1 MMQSITST
9 FTSIDIMDYPCLV
22 FKQRPNDPDAPSFC
36 IFHAPAAEIESWS
49 TVPRLTPEDT
59 SGIQRK
65 RNDFKVRSI
74 KSFLQQDSRNTI
86 PTAIVITL
94 EAGAYQLQIANQE
107 SGMGTLSL
115 TEASKDQVFVVD
127 GQHRLYG
134 IKLFSDTAAIPVVAI
149 LNASSEERAFQFIVI
164 NNKVSKVATDH
175 IRALSI
181 NFGDQSQSPT
191 LEDRLKTAR
200 LSLHRNVQLVGLAD
214 ELQDS
219 PFAGLVKLPGK
230 PNIENRPVVPAAIE
244 AAVAYIQ
251 SKKFK
256 QLPDDESAF
265 DFFLAV
271 WSSIKNLW
279 TDTFGVDSK
288 LMNKVGLVTTTKYVT
303 EEMIALSTYGGQTID
318 LGNAED
324 VSHAVQ
330 RILQLQTPEFWLKEW
345 TISVSDTKTVRD
357 QIEAAMRLI
366 QQNIRDDEPWYQEVT
381 LVKSD
386 AAS

>member
-1 MMQSITST
+1 
-9 FTSIDIMDYPCLV
+9 
-22 FKQRPNDPDAPSFC
+22 
-36 IFHAPAAEIESWS
+36 
-49 TVPRLTPEDT
+49 
-59 SGIQRK
+59 
-65 RNDFKVRSI
+65 
-74 KSFLQQDSRNTI
+74 
-86 PTAIVITL
+86 
-94 EAGAYQLQIANQE
+94 
-107 SGMGTLSL
+107 
-115 TEASKDQVFVVD
+115 
-127 GQHRLYG
+127 
-134 IKLFSDTAAIPVVAI
+134 
-149 LNASSEERAFQFIVI
+149 
-164 NNKVSKVATDH
+164 
-175 IRALSI
+175 
-181 NFGDQSQSPT
+181 
-191 LEDRLKTAR
+191 
-200 LSLHRNVQLVGLAD
+200 VGLAD

-271 WSSIKNLW
+271 WSAIKTLW
-279 TDTFGVDSK
+279 AGTFGVDSK

-330 RILQLQTPEFWLKEW
+330 RILQLQTPELWLREW

-386 AAS
+386 VAS

>member
-1 MMQSITST
+1 MN
-9 FTSIDIMDYPCLV
+9 YPCLI
-22 FKQRPNDPDAPSFC
+22 FKQRPESPEAPTFC
-36 IFHAPAAEIESWS
+36 IFHAPASEIESWS

-74 KSFLQQDSRNTI
+74 KSFLQQDVRNTI

-94 EAGAYQLQIANQE
+94 GAGAYTLQTENQKE
-107 SGMGTLSL
+107 GIGTITL
-115 TEASKDQVFVVD
+115 EENSKDQVFVVD

-134 IKLFSDTAAIPVVAI
+134 VKLFSETAAIPVVAI
-149 LNASSEERAFQFIVI
+149 LDASNEERAFQFIVI

-181 NFGDQSQSPT
+181 NFGDQTGSAT
-191 LEDRLKTAR
+191 LEERLKTAR

-214 ELQDS
+214 ELPES
-219 PFAGLVKLPGK
+219 PFKGMIKLPGK
-230 PNIENRPVVPAAIE
+230 VNLEARPIVPAAIE

-265 DFFLAV
+265 DFFVTV
-271 WSSIKNLW
+271 WTKIKNQW
-279 TDTFGVDSK
+279 PQTFSVESK
-288 LMNKVGLVTTTKYVT
+288 LMNKVGLVTMTKYIT
-303 EEMIALSTYGGQTID
+303 EEMIALSTYGSQPID
-318 LGNAED
+318 LGNVED
-324 VSHAVQ
+324 VSNAVDI
-330 RILQLQTPEFWLKEW
+330 ILKLQTPELWLREW
-345 TISVSDTKTVRD
+345 TITVSDTKSVRD
-357 QIEAAMRLI
+357 QIEAGMRLI
-366 QQNIRDDEPWYQEVT
+366 QQSLRDGEHWTQG
-381 LVKSD
+381 LSLIKND

>member
-1 MMQSITST
+1 
-9 FTSIDIMDYPCLV
+9 MDYPCLV
-22 FKQRPNDPDAPSFC
+22 FKQRPENQDAPAFC
-36 IFHAPAAEIESWS
+36 IFHAPASEIESWS

-74 KSFLQQDSRNTI
+74 KSFLQQDPRNTI

-94 EAGAYQLQIANQE
+94 GNGAYQLQMAGGSDGI
-107 SGMGTLSL
+107 GTLTL
-115 TEASKDQVFVVD
+115 TETSKNQVFVVD

-149 LNASSEERAFQFIVI
+149 LDASNEERAFQFIVI

-181 NFGDQSQSPT
+181 NFGDQTQSPT

-214 ELQDS
+214 EMIDS
-219 PFAGLVKLPGK
+219 PFREMVKLPGK
-230 PNIENRPVVPAAIE
+230 ANLDNRPVVPAAIE
-244 AAVAYIQ
+244 AAVAYVQ

-265 DFFLAV
+265 DFFLAI
-271 WSSIKNLW
+271 WTTIKNQW
-279 TDTFGVDSK
+279 PDTFSVDSK
-288 LMNKVGLVTTTKYVT
+288 LMNKVGLVTMTKYIT
-303 EEMIALSTYGGQTID
+303 EEMSALSTYGDRPID
-318 LGNAED
+318 IGNAED
-324 VSHAVQ
+324 VSQAVQ
-330 RILQLQTPEFWLKEW
+330 RILRLQTPELWLRDW
-345 TISVSDTKTVRD
+345 NITVSDTKSVRD
-357 QIEAAMRLI
+357 QIEAGMRLI
-366 QQNIRDDEPWYQEVT
+366 QQNIRDEEPWSQELS
-381 LVKSD
+381 LVKND
-386 AAS
+386 MAS